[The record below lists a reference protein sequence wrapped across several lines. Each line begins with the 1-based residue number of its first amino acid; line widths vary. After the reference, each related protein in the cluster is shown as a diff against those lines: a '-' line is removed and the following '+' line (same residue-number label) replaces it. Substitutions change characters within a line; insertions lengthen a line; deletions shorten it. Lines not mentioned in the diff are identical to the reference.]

1 MNKRNIVH
9 SKNRKMQE
17 KKKRK
22 KKAKI
27 KMSKQNYEEA

>member
-1 MNKRNIVH
+1 MNKRNIFH